1 LATPLS
7 ALPTAVESGAIFMIS
22 ETEIFEPQ
30 HYEAVRR
37 PLLEAETL
45 SIWCYTRPAIAG
57 KSNVF
62 GGRSALASSIAAQ
75 MVAFVASPQAIIP
88 KNGVDRDLTDFDF
101 VVLEP

>member
-1 LATPLS
+1 
-7 ALPTAVESGAIFMIS
+7 MIC

-45 SIWCYTRPAIAG
+45 PSGATLGQPFIVGR
-57 KSNVF
+57 SNAF
-62 GGRSALASSIAAQ
+62 GGRSAPASSIAAQ
-75 MVAFVASPQAIIP
+75 MVAFLASPQAIIP

>member
-1 LATPLS
+1 
-7 ALPTAVESGAIFMIS
+7 MIS

-37 PLLEAETL
+37 PLLETETL
-45 SIWCYTRPAIAG
+45 PLWCFTWPAFYRREVERIWRKVSP
-57 KSNVF
+57 
-62 GGRSALASSIAAQ
+62 ASSIAAQ
-75 MVAFVASPQAIIP
+75 MVAFLAGPQAIIP